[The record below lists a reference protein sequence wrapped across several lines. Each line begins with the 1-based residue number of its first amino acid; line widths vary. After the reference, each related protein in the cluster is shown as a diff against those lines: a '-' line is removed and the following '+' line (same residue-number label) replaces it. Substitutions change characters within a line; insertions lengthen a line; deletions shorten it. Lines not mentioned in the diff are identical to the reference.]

1 MDSIF
6 SPRHPFKK
14 GNQWPYTIII
24 FIYLILVYKKNI
36 KEFICWQINK
46 EWIPYFS
53 LVIQLSLCL
62 HEFCKHQRHG
72 KCHCV
77 RILNLVQAQRDSS
90 YWGVLYSSSQQVP
103 KLISPISNGY
113 FSLDC
118 LIQSFLPRRSL

>member
-1 MDSIF
+1 MGICYNHIHLSNPGI
-6 SPRHPFKK
+6 
-14 GNQWPYTIII
+14 
-24 FIYLILVYKKNI
+24 KKNI
-36 KEFICWQINK
+36 KEFICWQINN

-90 YWGVLYSSSQQVP
+90 YWGALYSSSQQVP
-103 KLISPISNGY
+103 KLISPISDGY
-113 FSLDC
+113 FSLYC
-118 LIQSFLPRRSL
+118 TNPVVFA